1 MIRLVV
7 SNQRGGVAKT
17 TTTHSLARYCADRGL
32 RVLIVDTDP
41 QGSIGAVLGLKP
53 PTYLHQFIVQQ
64 LRLKDCVVKAH
75 PRIDVLCSNRDSL
88 ETEALLMGRTGRE
101 MTFVLLFQRIDEEY
115 DVVLVDVAP
124 SISLLQ
130 TCAAIYAEQLL
141 IPVAMDPLS
150 LQGAVA
156 ALETAKTLNP
166 LFRVNIRPVGLLPV
180 QVDRRLGITDVV
192 FGAMDALAEQFG
204 APVLPAIRTDSTVTK
219 AARAKQ
225 FLMDFDAK
233 CKACEDYTAAFDQLF
248 STVLKGQLN
257 GKQLAFETTP

>member
-32 RVLIVDTDP
+32 RVLIIDTDP

-64 LRLKDCVVKAH
+64 LRLSDCVVHASEGV
-75 PRIDVLCSNRDSL
+75 DVLCSNRDSL
-88 ETEALLMGRTGRE
+88 ETESLLMGRTGRE
-101 MTFVLLFQRIDEEY
+101 MTFRLLFAPIDESY

-130 TCAAIYAEQLL
+130 TCAAVYAEQLL

-156 ALETAKTLNP
+156 ALETAKTLNQ

-192 FGAMDALAEQFG
+192 FAAMERLSSQFG
-204 APVLPAIRTDSTVTK
+204 APLLPAIRTDSAVTK
-219 AARAKQ
+219 AARSRQ
-225 FLMDFDAK
+225 FLMDFDPK
-233 CKACEDYTAAFDQLF
+233 CKAAEDYTAAFNRLF
-248 STVLKGQLN
+248 TVLKEQVN
-257 GKQLAFETTP
+257 GDHFKAAQ